1 MQEFRSAIEA
11 RDLDGL
17 VALFSDDIVFRSP
30 VVHAP
35 NQGRDQAKALLSA
48 VGEVLE
54 DFRYTRQIGS
64 SDAADHPL
72 VFRARVGDREL
83 EGCDFIHANEDGLI
97 DELYVMVRP
106 VTGVMALAE
115 AMKRQLGLDE
125 SGQQSERQAAAG
137 RAATACDERGNG
149 GGK

>member
-17 VALFSDDIVFRSP
+17 DALFSDDIVFRSP

-35 NQGRDQAKALLSA
+35 YQGRDQAKLLLAA
-48 VGEVLE
+48 VAQVFE
-54 DFRYTRQIGS
+54 DFRYTREIGAPG
-64 SDAADHPL
+64 AADSAL

-83 EGCDFIHANEDGLI
+83 EGCDFIHLNDEGLI

-106 VTGVMALAE
+106 ATGLMALAE
-115 AMKRQLGLDE
+115 AMKRQLELTE
-125 SGQQSERQAAAG
+125 S
-137 RAATACDERGNG
+137 
-149 GGK
+149 